1 MAGRKFGKG
10 RRKTHRQRL
19 RGVAAAALAAL
30 AALAVLGCGAE
41 SHPNEPRTGLSVRV
55 SVTISPKAVLVQ
67 PRSIATGPEK
77 TQQLPQNQNQ
87 PQPPTGREGPLDVVL
102 VTSNQTDTDTGLE
115 LRGPTDAKSG
125 PIPAQSPGTM
135 QTELPS
141 GVYMVTAKG
150 IPGARPAKLIVG
162 DYRASSQ
169 NDLLTP

>member
-1 MAGRKFGKG
+1 MAGRKSGRGERVRHWRQG
-10 RRKTHRQRL
+10 RR
-19 RGVAAAALAAL
+19 VAPVALAAL
-30 AALAVLGCGAE
+30 AALAVAGCGSE

-55 SVTISPKAVLVQ
+55 SVTIGPNGVLVQ

-77 TQQLPQNQNQ
+77 TQQLPQNQGQ

-102 VTSNQTDTDTGLE
+102 VASNQTDTDTGLE
-115 LRGPTDAKSG
+115 LRGPTNANSG

-141 GVYMVTAKG
+141 GVYMVRAKG
-150 IPGARPAKLIVG
+150 IPDARPAKLIVG